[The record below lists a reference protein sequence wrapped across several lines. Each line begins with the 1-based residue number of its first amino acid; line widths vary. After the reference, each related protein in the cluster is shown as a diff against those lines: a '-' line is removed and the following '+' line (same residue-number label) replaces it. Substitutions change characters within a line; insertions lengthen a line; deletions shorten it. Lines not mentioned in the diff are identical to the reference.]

1 MQVRRTCNV
10 GNEPHWQHWDVSI
23 SIWGWWRVDLVR
35 RPRTPRRF
43 YAGQAGYW
51 LARQARGEARGPKV
65 RVAVYWMSA
74 RALVRAYKLVAITR
88 SVGLIFLVAGTGGLA
103 N

>member
-1 MQVRRTCNV
+1 M
-10 GNEPHWQHWDVSI
+10 
-23 SIWGWWRVDLVR
+23 IWCVDPGLPEGSTLGR
-35 RPRTPRRF
+35 
-43 YAGQAGYW
+43 
-51 LARQARGEARGPKV
+51 LATGEARGPEV
-65 RVAVYWMSA
+65 RVAVYWMSE